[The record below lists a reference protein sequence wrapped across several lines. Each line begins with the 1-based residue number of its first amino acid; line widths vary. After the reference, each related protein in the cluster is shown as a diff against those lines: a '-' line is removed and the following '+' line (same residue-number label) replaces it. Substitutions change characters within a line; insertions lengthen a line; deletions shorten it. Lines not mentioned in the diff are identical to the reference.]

1 MATKQRTIHLNSSYG
16 VPADIQGLQ
25 FSAMDAATRD
35 RQQKESQRIKAAQEK
50 AAKEKREREQ
60 RLAAERDKEAEAR
73 SALLKDEL
81 KRRYLSTG
89 LMTREEFE
97 RQWPSLKTEYLQA
110 WIDAQEQAQAALPIY
125 ANLF

>member
-16 VPADIQGLQ
+16 LPADIQGLQ
-25 FSAMDAATRD
+25 FTVMDATSRERHREERA
-35 RQQKESQRIKAAQEK
+35 RIKAAQDK

-60 RLAAERDKEAEAR
+60 RLAAERDREAEAK
-73 SALLKDEL
+73 STLLKDEL
-81 KRRYLSTG
+81 KRRYLTTG

-97 RQWPSLKTEYLQA
+97 QQWPLLKAEYLQA
-110 WIDAQEQAQAALPIY
+110 CIDAQERAQAALPIY